1 MNAGAKLKLWRGGKT
16 LSQTAL
22 AGAVGVGQSAL
33 AEWES
38 GRRRPELPHAIQL
51 ESLTGGEVPF
61 ESWGYPADLWTA
73 LAEVVR
79 IRAHNTP
86 ANDNACP
93 ATPPPAAAQVAA

>member
-51 ESLTGGEVPF
+51 EALTAGEVTF
-61 ESWGYPADLWTA
+61 ESWGYPHDLWVA
-73 LAEVVR
+73 LVDVVR
-79 IRAHNTP
+79 IRA
-86 ANDNACP
+86 ARAVNDNDLP
-93 ATPPPAAAQVAA
+93 TPPPAAAQVAA